1 MIFSD
6 FHVHTAYDLG
16 KALPADMAQAAARQH
31 MTALGMVGHA
41 RTEFFCSYA
50 MTPESE
56 QAFLADMAALKN
68 QYAGQMDVF
77 CGIELDYFSPEP
89 ELPYDYRIGSVHYI
103 QLEGHVVSVDSDPV
117 QLAKDVQQYC
127 GGDYRRLYQVYY
139 DTVARIVDKTNAD
152 IIGHFDL
159 VTLYNEQQQ
168 LFSMEDPAYRK
179 AALDAV
185 DILLEKDR
193 IFEINSGAISRGYR
207 KTPYPAP
214 FLLQEIHDRGGRIML
229 SSDAHATNTM
239 LFQFEESIELAKS
252 VGFRSAWV
260 LTRDGF
266 REQPF

>member
-1 MIFSD
+1 
-6 FHVHTAYDLG
+6 
-16 KALPADMAQAAARQH
+16 
-31 MTALGMVGHA
+31 
-41 RTEFFCSYA
+41 
-50 MTPESE
+50 
-56 QAFLADMAALKN
+56 
-68 QYAGQMDVF
+68 
-77 CGIELDYFSPEP
+77 
-89 ELPYDYRIGSVHYI
+89 
-103 QLEGHVVSVDSDPV
+103 
-117 QLAKDVQQYC
+117 
-127 GGDYRRLYQVYY
+127 
-139 DTVARIVDKTNAD
+139 
-152 IIGHFDL
+152 
-159 VTLYNEQQQ
+159 
-168 LFSMEDPAYRK
+168 MEDPAYRK

-185 DILLEKDR
+185 DTLLEKDR